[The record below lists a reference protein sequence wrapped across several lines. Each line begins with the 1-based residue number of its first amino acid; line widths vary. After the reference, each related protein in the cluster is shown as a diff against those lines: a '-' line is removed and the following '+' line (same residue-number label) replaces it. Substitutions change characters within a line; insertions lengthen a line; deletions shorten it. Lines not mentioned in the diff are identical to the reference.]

1 MKFQGGCFGRDPRS
15 DKENM
20 GVTDLILSRCIDL
33 KFSYNKFKIKNKGII
48 IFSMLFFW
56 RNENAWAAKF
66 LQRILYLHRRNAM
79 MNVPDGLKHQN
90 SAIFSHTQ
98 EMASERFH
106 MLHMDHINLNV
117 TINQKSYCS
126 SSKTVLAHW
135 VANGAKVALN

>member
-1 MKFQGGCFGRDPRS
+1 MKFQGGCFGRDPRN
-15 DKENM
+15 DKENI
-20 GVTDLILSRCIDL
+20 GVMDLIISHCIDL
-33 KFSYNKFKIKNKGII
+33 KYSYNKFKIKNTGII
-48 IFSMLFFW
+48 ISSMLFFW
-56 RNENAWAAKF
+56 RNEKVWDVQF
-66 LQRILYLHRRNAM
+66 LQQILYLHRRNAM
-79 MNVPDGLKHQN
+79 MNVSDRLKDKN

-106 MLHMDHINLNV
+106 ILHMNHINLNV